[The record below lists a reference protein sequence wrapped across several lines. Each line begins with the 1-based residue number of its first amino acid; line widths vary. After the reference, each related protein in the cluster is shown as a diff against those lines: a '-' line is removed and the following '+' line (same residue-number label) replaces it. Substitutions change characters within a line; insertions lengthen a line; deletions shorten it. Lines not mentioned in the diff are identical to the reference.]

1 MRWRESAA
9 RLTNRFQRLKL
20 SWEEHRG
27 GTLNIT
33 ASDVENGILTATVT
47 IPAADV
53 DDAIKKAYRDTA
65 KKYNFPGFRR
75 GKAPRPVIDRMLGEG
90 VVHAQ
95 ATEEA
100 VNAVAPSILE
110 ELDIV
115 PVKDGE
121 FKVEEIVKDHE
132 DFTFSV
138 DYKMRPTP
146 ELSSYEAVSIEMP
159 PAEVTEAEIDAQV
172 NMFLTYQVTF
182 DEVEDRGVEAEDLV
196 SLAIKDVKN
205 AESFASDS
213 RSVFV
218 GSGSMPEAVEE
229 ALKGMKV
236 GETKEI
242 SWTPEGE
249 DAEEATIEVTVNS
262 IKTRVVPELTDELAK
277 EAFGFENVAAM
288 RDAVKLEIEQ
298 DKQSR
303 LPGLKESRAV
313 AALAERLQ
321 LEEVDEDYAQ
331 SVFTELGQQF
341 LSNLSASGMSLDQ
354 WLQANRISSEQF
366 IADLHHQ
373 ADDVARE
380 SLALDALARELKI
393 EVTEDDVTAEFERAG
408 VEDVDASK
416 ASFTAEGRMPAV
428 RDSIRRSKACDWLV
442 ENAQVTEVDEAAR
455 AAEQAKESDGEDAPA
470 EEAAE

>member
-1 MRWRESAA
+1 M
-9 RLTNRFQRLKL
+9 
-20 SWEEHRG
+20 
-27 GTLNIT
+27 NIT

-53 DDAIKKAYRDTA
+53 DDAIKKAYRDAA
-65 KKYNFPGFRR
+65 KRYNFPGFRR

-90 VVHAQ
+90 AVLAI
-95 ATEEA
+95 ATEDA
-100 VNAVAPSILE
+100 VNAVAPEILE
-110 ELDIV
+110 DLDIV

-121 FKVEEIVKDHE
+121 FKVDAIVKDHE

-138 DYKMRPTP
+138 DYKMRPEP
-146 ELSSYEAVSIEMP
+146 ALSSYEPVSIEMP
-159 PAEVTEAEIDAQV
+159 PAEVTDAEIDAQI
-172 NMFLTYQVTF
+172 NMLLAYQVKF
-182 DEVEDRGVEAEDLV
+182 EDVEDRGVEAEDFV
-196 SLAIKDVKN
+196 TVDIKDVKN
-205 AESFASDS
+205 AESLAGEG
-213 RSVFV
+213 RAVFV

-229 ALKGMKV
+229 GLKGMKA

-249 DAEEATIEVTVNS
+249 DAEEATAEVTVKS
-262 IKTRVVPELTDELAK
+262 IRARVTPELTDELAK
-277 EAFGFENVAAM
+277 ETFGFDSVEAM

-303 LPGLKESRAV
+303 LPGIKESRCV
-313 AALAERLQ
+313 AALAERLE
-321 LEEVDEDYAQ
+321 LEEMDEDYEQ
-331 SVFTELGQQF
+331 SVFQELGQQF
-341 LSNLSASGMSLDQ
+341 LSNLSARGMSLDQ
-354 WLQANRISSEQF
+354 WLQANRLTSEQF
-366 IADLHHQ
+366 ISDLHRQ

-393 EVTEDDVTAEFERAG
+393 EVTDEDIDAEFERAG
-408 VEDVDASK
+408 VEDVEASK
-416 ASFTAEGRMPAV
+416 ASFVSEGRMPAV

-455 AAEQAKESDGEDAPA
+455 AAETEESEEGAS